1 MVYSD
6 AMPVD
11 ERPAR
16 QNISLPPSI
25 ARRVRTLAKTN
36 RTSTNRVL
44 IELIESGL
52 EAQERERKRFFELAD
67 RLTQSRDKNEQSRLK
82 KELARITFGEG
93 CRRSSG
99 PT

>member
-11 ERPAR
+11 EKPVR
-16 QNISLPPSI
+16 QSISLPPSI

-52 EAQERERKRFFELAD
+52 EAQERERRRFFELAD

-82 KELARITFGEG
+82 KELARITFGE
-93 CRRSSG
+93 
-99 PT
+99 

>member
-11 ERPAR
+11 EKPVR
-16 QNISLPPSI
+16 QSISLPPSI
-25 ARRVRTLAKTN
+25 ARRVRTLANKN

-52 EAQERERKRFFELAD
+52 EAQERERRRFFELAD

-82 KELARITFGEG
+82 KELARITFGE
-93 CRRSSG
+93 
-99 PT
+99 

>member
-1 MVYSD
+1 
-6 AMPVD
+6 MPVD
-11 ERPAR
+11 EKPVR
-16 QNISLPPSI
+16 QSISLPPSI
-25 ARRVRTLAKTN
+25 ARRVRILARTN

-82 KELARITFGEG
+82 KELARITFGE
-93 CRRSSG
+93 
-99 PT
+99 

>member
-1 MVYSD
+1 
-6 AMPVD
+6 MPVH
-11 ERPAR
+11 EKPVR
-16 QNISLPPSI
+16 QSISLPPSI

-52 EAQERERKRFFELAD
+52 EAQERERRRFFELTD

-82 KELARITFGEG
+82 KELARITFGE
-93 CRRSSG
+93 
-99 PT
+99 

>member
-11 ERPAR
+11 KKPVR
-16 QNISLPPSI
+16 QSISLSPSI
-25 ARRVRTLAKTN
+25 ARRVRNLAKTN

-52 EAQERERKRFFELAD
+52 EAQERERRRFFELAD

-82 KELARITFGEG
+82 KELARITFGE
-93 CRRSSG
+93 
-99 PT
+99 

>member
-11 ERPAR
+11 EKPVR
-16 QNISLPPSI
+16 QSISLPPSI
-25 ARRVRTLAKTN
+25 ARRVRTLAKKN

-52 EAQERERKRFFELAD
+52 EAQERERRRVFELAD

-82 KELARITFGEG
+82 KELARITFGE
-93 CRRSSG
+93 
-99 PT
+99 